1 MKKTYKYH
9 NITCFQEH
17 IYKLNEANSDKET
30 LVQIKNTLKFIL
42 STKATHCCK
51 SHLWSIAWTR
61 TTVYIHSMVDCTLI
75 MIGVRQ
81 KHFNEFCNLHFRVIR
96 QNKTYYYKKQQDNN
110 TIICLKFKNQNHILA
125 CFIHWLKISKSVNT
139 GMSRCT
145 WILKQDTFLGLL
157 LLWGFQSS
165 QDCLIKDIF

>member
-110 TIICLKFKNQNHILA
+110 AIICLKFKNQNQSWHVSYIDWKFPNL
-125 CFIHWLKISKSVNT
+125 
-139 GMSRCT
+139 
-145 WILKQDTFLGLL
+145 WIQECQDVHEF
-157 LLWGFQSS
+157 
-165 QDCLIKDIF
+165 